1 MRRRE
6 FLAATAAAATAASGT
21 AAPEPAR
28 AQAPASQ
35 TLPWRPERPVTII
48 VPWAAGGSTDQM
60 ARIVAAELEDALGQR
75 FVIVN
80 QPGASGS
87 IGTRN
92 AMQAAKDG
100 YTWAAG
106 AAVDVGCYRVLG
118 LLDTALAD
126 WHLFFAVANVNTIA
140 VHPSQPYRDFG
151 QLLSA
156 LQQRRDIAVATA
168 GQSSAGHNMIEG
180 IRQAAQPTINYR
192 HATYD
197 GGNPA
202 VLATVAGETPVVA
215 QLLVE
220 MAEMIRGRRLIPL
233 AVQAENPVTLQGF
246 GEIPSIRR
254 WLPNMPAP
262 LNYFGIWCQKG
273 TPEPVV
279 QAMSAVWEQR
289 IRNSQR
295 LKEYADSR
303 AAVFAPLHG
312 QAAHD
317 AAWVMVRQTAW
328 LYFDGGK
335 ARVSPDTV
343 GIQRL

>member
-1 MRRRE
+1 MSTTRRSLMAATV
-6 FLAATAAAATAASGT
+6 FAPLAA
-21 AAPEPAR
+21 PAMVQ
-28 AQAPASQ
+28 AQGS
-35 TLPWRPERPVTII
+35 TWRPDRPVTLI

-60 ARIVAAELEDALGQR
+60 ARVVAVELEEAFGQR
-75 FVIVN
+75 FVVVN

-92 AMQAAKDG
+92 ALQAARDG
-100 YTWAAG
+100 MTWAAG
-106 AAVDVGCYRVLG
+106 AAVDVGCYKVLG
-118 LLDTALAD
+118 LLDTELRD
-126 WHLFFAVANVNTIA
+126 WHLFFTVANVNTISVNPA
-140 VHPSQPYRDFG
+140 SGYRDFG
-151 QLLSA
+151 QLLQA
-156 LQQRRDIAVATA
+156 LQQRRDIAVGTA
-168 GQSSAGHNMIEG
+168 GVSSAGRNMMET
-180 IRQAAQPTINYR
+180 IRQAAPGVNYR

-202 VLATVAGETPVVA
+202 VLAAVAGEVPVVA

-233 AVQAENPVTLQGF
+233 AVQAENPITLAGF
-246 GEIPSIRR
+246 GEIPSVRR

-262 LNYFGIWCQKG
+262 LNYFGIWAPRG
-273 TPEPVV
+273 VPEHIVGSMT
-279 QAMSAVWEQR
+279 QVWESR
-289 IRNSQR
+289 IRNSAR
-295 LKEYADSR
+295 LQEYAQNR
-303 AAVFAPLHG
+303 AAVFGPLHG

-328 LYFDGGK
+328 LYFDAGT